1 MSKALTK
8 DEFIIRAT
16 QIHGNKYDYSHVL
29 FKNLREKVTIIC
41 PEHGEFV
48 QEAFS
53 HLKNHG
59 CPMCSKN
66 KRMTKE
72 EFILKARQIHGWKYD
87 YSKVEYKNNSTKVCI
102 ICPEHGEFWQDPT
115 THINNKAGCPKCS
128 KNYRYTTEEFLA
140 LLPEWIKERYDF
152 SKFEYK
158 RTHDKSIVICPEHG
172 EFKISPHNIRK
183 GVGCPSCSESK
194 LEREVRLYL
203 KDNGISFVPEYKHNK
218 DFHKQAID
226 FYLPKYKVGIE
237 CQGIQHFVPTDFAGL
252 GDEWSNNE
260 YKHIIEL
267 DISKQKLCK
276 ENDIKLLYFT
286 TEENKKLITNEK
298 NEHFLGYCVF
308 TNINELKNVIDFDE
322 SL

>member
-1 MSKALTK
+1 M
-8 DEFIIRAT
+8 
-16 QIHGNKYDYSHVL
+16 
-29 FKNLREKVTIIC
+29 
-41 PEHGEFV
+41 HGEKYNYSKVEYYNCKNKVIITCLKHGDFL
-48 QEAFS
+48 QTPDA
-53 HLKNHG
+53 HLCGRG
-59 CPMCSKN
+59 CPFCGYDSVSKKN
-66 KRMTKE
+66 SSTKE

-115 THINNKAGCPKCS
+115 THIDNKAGCPKCS
-128 KNYRYTTEEFLA
+128 KNYRYTTEEFLVS
-140 LLPEWIKERYDF
+140 LPEWMKERYDF

-158 RTHDKSIVICPEHG
+158 RTHDKSIVICHEHG

-183 GVGCPSCSESK
+183 GVGCPFCSESK
-194 LEREVRLYL
+194 IEREVRLFL
-203 KDNGISFVPEYKHNK
+203 KENGISFIQEYKHNK
-218 DFHKQAID
+218 NFHKQAID

-252 GDEWSNNE
+252 GDEWSNNA

-308 TNINELKNVIDFDE
+308 TNINELKNVIDFNE